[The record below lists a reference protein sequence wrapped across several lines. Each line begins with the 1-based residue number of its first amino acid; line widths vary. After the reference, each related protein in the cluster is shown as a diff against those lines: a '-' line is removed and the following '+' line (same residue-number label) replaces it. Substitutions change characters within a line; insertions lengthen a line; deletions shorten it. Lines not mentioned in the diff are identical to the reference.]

1 MCKAI
6 KFGQRTLQCKI
17 WLGEEKIKE
26 VIECKYLD
34 TVLCKHGSMTGTVKE
49 KAKKGRQVTGE
60 RNVSMEVKWGK
71 RNRIFLSTLSYELG
85 AWMWNEAQQ
94 LQIRAVELNLMI
106 SECGVSGW
114 D

>member
-1 MCKAI
+1 
-6 KFGQRTLQCKI
+6 
-17 WLGEEKIKE
+17 
-26 VIECKYLD
+26 
-34 TVLCKHGSMTGTVKE
+34 MTGTVKE

-71 RNRIFLSTLSYELG
+71 RNRIFLSTLLYEFG

-114 D
+114 DGENDESMYERFNMVEWFNE